1 MARPETGGS
10 SQRAVV
16 VGRIVFIWAALVVG
30 RLVQLQVVEH
40 DDWTR
45 AARAQ
50 QQHLVPLPS
59 DRGEILDR
67 TGQALAVSIRT
78 QTAAVNPQK
87 VSDPDFFAGNVAPV
101 LGRNAVE
108 LAGEIRALQIRKQV
122 KLEAKKNGKP
132 VPSQGAKEPSLD
144 QLILKRH
151 LSPTEREGIAALRSG
166 AFRTIEILR
175 DQKRIYPND
184 RLAIH
189 VVGGLDEDGAGNFG
203 IEARLNTELRGRPG
217 KVRVLSD
224 SRQDTY
230 YSWVV
235 DPGQQGANVT
245 LTLHRLIQHSAEV
258 ELVKAMAA
266 SGAWSGSVVVM
277 DPQNGEVLAMANAP
291 DFSREHAVK
300 NENDLRLRTNIA
312 VQAPCE
318 PGSVMK
324 MITVTMGLE
333 TRKFTPE
340 TPIYCENGAFPR
352 PGRKPIHDV
361 HHYGVLDVAGVL
373 IKSSNIGVTKIS
385 LALGP
390 DKLAE
395 YLGKF
400 GMGRKTNVGLPGES
414 RGMLRP
420 REQWDPASH
429 EYMSFGHEISAT
441 AIQLA
446 RAVSVIANGGLLV
459 QPHLVLRKERPSAQG
474 RESVVL
480 PLEYADPVRSI
491 TPEIAFIVRRIMER
505 VVVEGTGKAAKIPGY
520 TAGGKTGSAEIFD
533 PKLKRWINRHNSSF
547 IGFAPVTNPRIVVVV
562 TLNGSVKLGG
572 VSAAPVF
579 SKVAETALRVLQ
591 VPKDLPDETP
601 AENPP
606 KGEEKED
613 KNEPTLLAEARA
625 EHGSQEPEEE
635 VTELGRDVVGPR
647 VPDFRGKP
655 APAVLRTALALGLP
669 VRVSGQGLAREQ
681 KPAPGRILPAGA
693 AVEVSCR
700 R

>member
-1 MARPETGGS
+1 MARPETGGAS
-10 SQRAVV
+10 HRAVI
-16 VGRIVFIWAALVVG
+16 VGRIIFVWAALVAG
-30 RLVQLQVVEH
+30 RLIQLQVFEH
-40 DDWTR
+40 EEWSR
-45 AARAQ
+45 AARGQ
-50 QQHLVPLPS
+50 QQHVVPVPS

-67 TGQALAVSIRT
+67 TGQTLAASVRT
-78 QTAAVNPQK
+78 QTAAVNPQR
-87 VSDPDFFAGNVAPV
+87 VSDPDFFAGNVAPI
-101 LGRNAVE
+101 LGLGAPQ
-108 LAGEIRALQIRKQV
+108 LAEEIRALQLRKQR
-122 KLEAKKNGKP
+122 KLEAKKNGQTLP
-132 VPSQGAKEPSLD
+132 AEGAKAPSLE

-151 LSPTEREGIAALRSG
+151 LSTTERAGLEALRSG
-166 AFRTIEILR
+166 AFRNIEILR
-175 DQKRIYPND
+175 DYKRIYPND

-189 VVGGLDEDGAGNFG
+189 VVGGLDEDGGGNFG
-203 IEARLNTELRGRPG
+203 IEARLNADLQGRPG
-217 KVRVLSD
+217 KMRVLSD

-235 DPGQQGANVT
+235 DPGRQGANIT
-245 LTLHRLIQHSAEV
+245 LTIHRLIQHAAEV

-277 DPQNGEVLAMANAP
+277 DPQTGEVLAMANAP
-291 DFSREHAVK
+291 DFAR
-300 NENDLRLRTNIA
+300 DLVPKSGSDLKLRTNIA
-312 VQAPCE
+312 VQTPCE

-333 TRKFTPE
+333 TGKFTPE
-340 TPIYCENGAFPR
+340 TPIYCENGVFPR
-352 PGRKPIHDV
+352 PGRRPIHDV

-385 LALGP
+385 LAVGP

-395 YLGKF
+395 YLAKF
-400 GMGRKTNVGLPGES
+400 GMGRRTNVGLPGES

-420 REQWDPASH
+420 REKWDPASH

-459 QPHLVLRKERPSAQG
+459 QPHIVLKKERLSPKGGPA
-474 RESVVL
+474 EVV
-480 PLEYADPVRSI
+480 PVDYDDPVRSI
-491 TPEIAFIVRRIMER
+491 TPETAFVVRRIMER
-505 VVVEGTGKAAKIPGY
+505 VVLEGTGKAARIPGY
-520 TAGGKTGSAEIFD
+520 SAGGKTGSAELYD

-572 VSAAPVF
+572 ASAAPVF

-591 VPKDLPDETP
+591 VPKDVPEDEVAPTGPDAMPTKDETL
-601 AENPP
+601 
-606 KGEEKED
+606 
-613 KNEPTLLAEARA
+613 LLAAA
-625 EHGSQEPEEE
+625 KPGADLPAGTDEE
-635 VTELGRDVVGPR
+635 VTDQGRDVVGPR
-647 VPDFRGKP
+647 VPDFRGKS
-655 APAVLRTALALGLP
+655 APAVLRKALELGLP
-669 VRVSGQGLAREQ
+669 VHVSGEGLVRRQ
-681 KPAPGRILPAGA
+681 SPAPGRILSAGS